1 MGVQSYGLQDRE
13 ILKKRKMEEEEEEK
27 EEEEEGEEK
36 TTDGRYVGESQ

>member
-13 ILKKRKMEEEEEEK
+13 ILKKRKMEEGEE
-27 EEEEEGEEK
+27 EEEEEGEEN